1 MMRWLA
7 RLAALL
13 VAALLLLAMQWTTPV
28 YDEMIAAIPSGGQI
42 GDTVAARKFT
52 IRIETIQFARQLR
65 FKAYGKEE
73 ARDTSGLWAIVTA
86 TLAARSETTLVND
99 AYWEG
104 PTGLLYSHSDRLS
117 GVKSLLSG
125 ATLQP
130 GLPRRGWFIFEI
142 REDQAR
148 GATFVAPNAG
158 LVPLDSI
165 VRVKLGAGG
174 GGALPILDSL
184 DLDRTPGAIE

>member
-1 MMRWLA
+1 MIRWLG

-13 VAALLLLAMQWTTPV
+13 VAAILLLAMQWTTPHYERKTDPIPV
-28 YDEMIAAIPSGGQI
+28 YGQI
-42 GDTVAARKFT
+42 GDTVTARSFT
-52 IRIETIQFARQLR
+52 VRLETVQFARQLR
-65 FKAYGKEE
+65 FTAYGKPVV
-73 ARDTSGLWAIVTA
+73 RDTSGLWAVVTA
-86 TLAARSETTLVND
+86 TVAARSNTTLVYE
-99 AYWEG
+99 AAWEG
-104 PTGLLYSHSDRLS
+104 PTGLRYSHSDRLS

-148 GATFVAPNAG
+148 GATFVAPKIG
-158 LVPLDSI
+158 TTRLDSI
-165 VRVKLGAGG
+165 VRIGLGSGG
-174 GGALPILDSL
+174 GSLPIADSL

>member
-1 MMRWLA
+1 MMRWVG

-13 VAALLLLAMQWTTPV
+13 VAAGLLLAMQWTTPYYSRKTGPIPV
-28 YDEMIAAIPSGGQI
+28 YGQI
-42 GDTVAARKFT
+42 GDTVEARTFT
-52 IRIETIQFARQLR
+52 IRIETLQFARQLR
-65 FKAYGKEE
+65 FTAYGKKVV
-73 ARDTSGLWAIVTA
+73 RDTSGLWAVVTA
-86 TLAARSETTLVND
+86 TLAARSNTTLVYE
-99 AYWEG
+99 AAWEG
-104 PTGLLYSHSDRLS
+104 PIGLRYSHSDRLS

-148 GATFVAPNAG
+148 GATFVAPKIG
-158 LVPLDSI
+158 TTLLDSI
-165 VRVKLGAGG
+165 VRIGLGG
-174 GGALPILDSL
+174 GSGSLPIADSL